1 MMCLKIL
8 LALLQSAFHFGEVGT
23 ETRQANECILPSVC
37 GLPLFPCVSGF
48 CVIVRMTQTQSV
60 RVRLSKADR

>member
-1 MMCLKIL
+1 MTCLKIL

-23 ETRQANECILPSVC
+23 ETRQADECILPSVC

-60 RVRLSKADR
+60 RVRLSEADR